1 MFGDGDEGS
10 VTCIACGTELPRSA
24 AREYD
29 KAGDRWDREEKPFEY
44 LCKPCDRDRC
54 HQPRQG
60 LEAALVA
67 SGAGECER
75 SEFLARLCDQWEQRP
90 VEEQ

>member
-1 MFGDGDEGS
+1 MFGDGDDGS
-10 VTCIACGTELPRSA
+10 VTCIACGAELPRSA

-29 KAGDRWDREEKPFEY
+29 KEGDRWDREDKSFEY

-54 HQPRQG
+54 HQPRRG
-60 LEAALVA
+60 LEDALVA

-75 SEFLARLCDQWEQRP
+75 SEFLARLCTQWDRKRA
-90 VEEQ
+90 EEP